1 VTLAHVGGVPIE
13 EWLTP
18 LLAMGGGLAVALR
31 SSIRRAAIRQ
41 SPVGDRTGARASR

>member
-1 VTLAHVGGVPIE
+1 MTLAHVGGVPM
-13 EWLTP
+13 WLTP

>member
-31 SSIRRAAIRQ
+31 SSIRRAAIRR

>member
-1 VTLAHVGGVPIE
+1 VGGVPLE

-31 SSIRRAAIRQ
+31 AAIR
-41 SPVGDRTGARASR
+41 RLH